1 MKTLVIGLDGAAP
14 ELLLDDDGLATIR
27 SLMEIGCY
35 GRLESLAPPAGVP
48 GWMCLATGQNPGSLG
63 VYGATRRTD
72 RSYKT
77 LAPVDSTAFE
87 APTLWD
93 QATRE
98 GGKAILIGVPPSDPP
113 IEVSDDDKAEFHRR
127 VLEESR
133 RQFQDARRRLENEP
147 WDYFQFVE
155 TGLDRV
161 QRAFWRWR
169 DPEHALHEP
178 DGPFQ
183 NIIRDYYRHLDE
195 ELAGL
200 LDLLAEETVVL
211 VVSTHGAQR
220 LDGGFCLNEWLI
232 REGLLT
238 LRSYPDRV
246 KPFDPLNVDWSRTKA
261 WAEGGPHGRIFL
273 NVKGREPE
281 GTIDPRDQE
290 RVRDDLKAHLKTVVD
305 PEGAPLGM
313 LAYKPE
319 EVYREVRGVA
329 PDLIVHFDGL
339 RWRAIGDIGHRAV
352 HVRGKD
358 AGLDDSAPA
367 QHGAFALAS
376 PQLPPMG
383 EIQGAGLLD
392 IAPTLL
398 DVTGR
403 DRLPNL
409 LGRSLIEGRNIQP
422 PDGGTTPDDEDL
434 IRERLRGLGYI
445 G

>member
-1 MKTLVIGLDGAAP
+1 MKTLVIGLDGASP
-14 ELLLDDDGLATIR
+14 EPLLDDDGLATIR
-27 SLMEIGCY
+27 SLMEVGCY
-35 GRLESLAPPAGVP
+35 GRLESVAPPASVP
-48 GWMCLATGQNPGSLG
+48 GWICLATGQNPGALG
-63 VYGATRRTD
+63 IYGATRRVD
-72 RSYKT
+72 RSYKA
-77 LAPVDSTAFE
+77 LEPVDSSAFQ

-93 QATRE
+93 QAARD
-98 GGKAILIGVPPSDPP
+98 GGKAIVIGVPPAERPAA
-113 IEVSDDDKAEFHRR
+113 IADDKAELYRR
-127 VLEESR
+127 ILEESR
-133 RQFQDARRRLENEP
+133 SRFQDARRRLENEP
-147 WDYFQFVE
+147 WDYFQIVE

-183 NIIRDYYRHLDE
+183 NAVRDYHRHLDE

-200 LDLLAEETVVL
+200 LDLLTEETVVL

-220 LDGGFCLNEWLI
+220 LDGGFCVNEWLI
-232 REGLLT
+232 REGLLK
-238 LRSYPDRV
+238 LRSHPDRV
-246 KPFDPLNVDWSRTKA
+246 EPFERLDVDWARTKA
-261 WAEGGPHGRIFL
+261 WAEGGSHAQIFL

-281 GTIDPRDQE
+281 GTIEPADYE
-290 RVRDDLKAHLKTVVD
+290 RFRDDLKARLEAEA
-305 PEGAPLGM
+305 EGAPLGT
-313 LAYKPE
+313 LAYRPE

-329 PDLIVHFDGL
+329 PDLIVHFGGL
-339 RWRAIGDIGHRAV
+339 RWTAIGGVGHRAF
-352 HVRGKD
+352 HVRGEG
-358 AGLDDSAPA
+358 AGLDGSSPA
-367 QHGAFALAS
+367 RLGAFVLAS

-398 DVTGR
+398 DLTGR

-409 LGRSLIEGRNIQP
+409 LGRSLVEGRDIQP
-422 PDGGTTPDDEDL
+422 PGGEATPDDEEL